1 MGNSY
6 RRAGDEICRLDPEK
20 TFSVHLCLMLPH
32 GDQNR
37 AEPRAFPVRRFPPP
51 AKDAAQISV
60 RFALDDY
67 AAELTRYRAKLAEDF
82 SLLGDS
88 HYRLRMKEG
97 FGVGHYEF
105 CGLTDGFFVMST
117 DTHYLTPQS
126 GFFRSPDS
134 LHIYLASSG
143 DGEYVPMDGVPLSF
157 EAPGSV
163 LIIEPAGAPPAE
175 ITFAGFTRYIYI
187 VMHREVLKTLYAG
200 STYELPALLQA
211 FLNGGVRQTCG
222 RTLPLSGAMLRCLED
237 VLTCSLDGRR
247 RRLFLQS
254 KALEIV
260 CQALEAFDQSEC
272 FRSAETTKLTAKG
285 VLKAQRFLAEN
296 YATPPSLEELAA
308 EVGLSRSALCT
319 GFRSLLG
326 QSVFD
331 HIQDLRMQHALAL
344 LSESDESITQIA
356 YAVGYN
362 RPSSFSV
369 AVLRHFGATP
379 RELRRRAGSQE

>member
-1 MGNSY
+1 
-6 RRAGDEICRLDPEK
+6 
-20 TFSVHLCLMLPH
+20 MLAQS
-32 GDQNR
+32 DQIR
-37 AEPRAFPVRRFPPP
+37 TQPRTVPLRRFPPP
-51 AKDAAQISV
+51 VKGAAQVSV
-60 RFALDDY
+60 RFALEDY
-67 AAELTRYRAKLAEDF
+67 AAELTGYRAKLAEDF
-82 SLLGDS
+82 SLLSDS
-88 HYRLRMKEG
+88 HYRLRLKEG

-105 CGLTDGFFVMST
+105 CGLTDGFFIMST
-117 DTHYLTPQS
+117 DTHYMTPQS
-126 GFFRSPDS
+126 AYFSSPDS

-143 DGEYVPMDGVPLSF
+143 DGEYVPRDGAPLSL

-163 LIIEPAGAPPAE
+163 LIIEPADAPPAE
-175 ITFAGFTRYIYI
+175 ITLAGFTRYIYI

-200 STYELPALLQA
+200 STQELPALLQT
-211 FLNGGVRQTCG
+211 FLAGDVRQTCG
-222 RTLPLSGAMLRCLED
+222 RTLPLSGAMLRSLED

-254 KALEIV
+254 KALEIA

-319 GFRSLLG
+319 GFRLLLG

-331 HIQDLRMQHALAL
+331 HIQDLRMQRALAL
-344 LSESDESITQIA
+344 LSETAEPITQIA
-356 YAVGYN
+356 YTVGYN
-362 RPSSFSV
+362 NPSSFSV

-379 RELRRRAGSQE
+379 RELRRKAGSQSE